1 MRRVNHTAIV
11 VADMDEAIRRWQSLT
26 GGELTSRRPAP
37 AQGVEVAFIELGDT
51 KVELIRPLSEDS
63 GVARFLAKRG
73 ESLHHL
79 ALEVEDLQKVMAR
92 LGEAGV
98 RFIDQ
103 TPRRSSH
110 GQIAFLHPQ
119 STGGVLIELVQRD

>member
-1 MRRVNHTAIV
+1 VRRIDHIAIV

-26 GGELTSRRPAP
+26 GGKLTSRQPAP
-37 AQGVEVAFIELGDT
+37 EQGVEVAFIEVGDT
-51 KVELIRPLSEDS
+51 QVELIRPTSDDS
-63 GVARFLAKRG
+63 GVARFLARRG

-79 ALEVEDLQKVMAR
+79 ALEVENMQEEMAR
-92 LGEAGV
+92 LREAGV

-103 TPRRSSH
+103 TPRQGSH
-110 GQIAFLHPQ
+110 GQIAFLHPE

>member
-1 MRRVNHTAIV
+1 MKRVDHIAIV
-11 VADMDEAIRRWQSLT
+11 VADMDEAIRRWQSLI
-26 GGELTSRRPAP
+26 GGELTSRQPAP
-37 AQGVEVAFIELGDT
+37 EQGVEVAFIELGDT
-51 KVELIRPLSEDS
+51 QVELIRPTTEDS
-63 GVARFLAKRG
+63 GVARHLAKRG

-79 ALEVEDLQKVMAR
+79 ALEVEDMQDEMAR

-103 TPRRSSH
+103 TPRQGSH

-119 STGGVLIELVQRD
+119 STAGVLIELVQRD